1 MNTPITSLTS
11 FSALCGD
18 YARTAGESE
27 STTSLRQMQTDG
39 FRAWLQRAEPSA
51 CLEYHRGLL
60 SVDRSPESDL
70 SEERRRALSRVA
82 DLALGAADR
91 SQVHLVQRRNGPF
104 DFSYLAIKASHGRR
118 TLAAFAAP
126 LAQRLAA
133 PAMPEVLAA

>member
-1 MNTPITSLTS
+1 MNTPITTLTS
-11 FSALCGD
+11 LSALCED
-18 YARTAGESE
+18 YGRAAGESE
-27 STTSLRQMQTDG
+27 STRTLRQMQTDG
-39 FRAWLQRAEPSA
+39 FRAWLQRAEPGA

-60 SVDRSPESDL
+60 SLDRSPESDL

-82 DLALGAADR
+82 DLAVGAADR
-91 SQVHLVQRRNGPF
+91 GQVHLAQRRNAPF
-104 DFSYLAIKASHGRR
+104 DFSYLAIKASHGPR

>member
-1 MNTPITSLTS
+1 MNTPITTLTS
-11 FSALCGD
+11 VSALCED
-18 YARTAGESE
+18 YGRTAGESE
-27 STTSLRQMQTDG
+27 SIPTLRQMQTDG
-39 FRAWLQRAEPSA
+39 FRAWLQRAEPGA

-60 SVDRSPESDL
+60 SLDRSPGSNL

-82 DLALGAADR
+82 DLALGADR

-104 DFSYLAIKASHGRR
+104 DFSYLAIKASRGPH

-133 PAMPEVLAA
+133 PAMPE